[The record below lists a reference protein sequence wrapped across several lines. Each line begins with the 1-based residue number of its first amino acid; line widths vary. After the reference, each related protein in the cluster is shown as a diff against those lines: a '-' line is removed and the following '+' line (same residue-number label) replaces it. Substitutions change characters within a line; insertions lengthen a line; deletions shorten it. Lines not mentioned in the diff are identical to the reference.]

1 MQLVYVLLIGGVMSI
16 SDKIAVKIADIQ
28 NVYVRRTLAV
38 FTYFV
43 MALVIVLGLTLQ
55 LAVDIAV
62 AAWDEI
68 KSNYK
73 ANDHLLSDFIRSFK
87 ELW

>member
-1 MQLVYVLLIGGVMSI
+1 MQLVYVLLIGGFMSI
-16 SDKIAVKIADIQ
+16 SDKIALKIADVQ
-28 NVYVRRTLAV
+28 NVYARRVLAV

-43 MALVIVLGLTLQ
+43 MAIVIVIGLSLQ
-55 LAVDIAV
+55 LAVDIVV

-68 KSNYK
+68 RSNYK

>member
-28 NVYVRRTLAV
+28 NAYVRRTLAV
-38 FTYFV
+38 FTYFF
-43 MALVIVLGLTLQ
+43 MALVIVLGVTLQ
-55 LAVDIAV
+55 LALDIVV

-68 KSNYK
+68 KSNYRE
-73 ANDHLLSDFIRSFK
+73 NDHLLSDFIRSFK

>member
-1 MQLVYVLLIGGVMSI
+1 MQLVYVLLIGGFMSI

-38 FTYFV
+38 FTYFF
-43 MALVIVLGLTLQ
+43 MALIIVLGLTLQ
-55 LAVDIAV
+55 LAIDIVV

-73 ANDHLLSDFIRSFK
+73 ANDHLLSDFIGSFK

>member
-1 MQLVYVLLIGGVMSI
+1 MSI
-16 SDKIAVKIADIQ
+16 SDKIALKIADVQ
-28 NVYVRRTLAV
+28 NVYARRVLAV

-43 MALVIVLGLTLQ
+43 MAIVIVIGLSLQ
-55 LAVDIAV
+55 LAVDIVV

-68 KSNYK
+68 RSNYK